1 MSAKIISFINSKGG
15 VAKTTSAVNI
25 ATQLRIKRKR
35 VLLVDLDPQGDA
47 SYMLGLDADSVSEAH
62 IGHALMKPD
71 IFKNTIYNVEFIKKT
86 GNKKSKRNIAVC
98 PAHSELDDVVNHLMN
113 QIARELRLQQ
123 CLEMVKD
130 DYDYII
136 LDCPP
141 NLGVSSINALVA
153 SHFYVLVVDSEPLA
167 MKNIVPNS
175 NAVSQVQA
183 SLNNQL
189 QLLGVLFT
197 KHDHKT
203 GLHKQVADSITEAFD
218 NNVFKVRI
226 PRNIEIAEAA
236 GKPLCEHA
244 PRSKG
249 NIAYTAATE
258 ELIKR
263 VKKLA

>member
-1 MSAKIISFINSKGG
+1 MSAKVISFINSKGG

-25 ATQLRIKRKR
+25 ATQLRIKRKK

-47 SYMLGLDADSVSEAH
+47 SYMLGLNSEGVAEAH
-62 IGHALMKPD
+62 IGHALMKPEV
-71 IFKNTIYNVEFIKKT
+71 FAKTIYTVDFIKKT
-86 GNKKSKRNIAVC
+86 GNKKSTRDISVC
-98 PAHSELDDVVNHLMN
+98 PAHAELDDVVNHLMN

-123 CLEMVKD
+123 CLEQVKD

-153 SHFYVLVVDSEPLA
+153 SDFYVLVVDSEPLA
-167 MKNIVPNS
+167 MKNIIPNS
-175 NAVSQVQA
+175 NAVAQVQA
-183 SLNNQL
+183 SLNANL
-189 QLLGVLFT
+189 KLLGVLFT
-197 KHDHKT
+197 KYDQQT
-203 GLHKQVADSITEAFD
+203 GLHKQVVEVITETFG
-218 NNVFKVRI
+218 NNVFKNKI

-249 NIAYTAATE
+249 NLAYTAAAE

-263 VKKLA
+263 VKQHA